1 MGRAKIEIKRIE
13 NKTNRGVTYSKRR
26 KGLIKKAYELSVLC
40 DTDVALLMFS
50 PTGRLTSFSPKQ
62 RIEDVFSRFLNL
74 SERDKGRMM
83 HGTNPAAASTT
94 CQIHQELRQ
103 EINALL
109 QQIHVAEEK
118 LSMYEP
124 DPGKMTSMEELEA
137 CEKQLETL
145 LISVVKRK
153 MSLSSKVKA
162 SEEESNE
169 VDLLSYDDAFNQ
181 PQIFDCGTTSER
193 NNVFSS
199 TMVPPDIKGSKSNM
213 NAEKGQAINDN
224 NILSWPY
231 MSPFK

>member
-1 MGRAKIEIKRIE
+1 MMGRAKIEIKRIE

-62 RIEDVFSRFLNL
+62 
-74 SERDKGRMM
+74 
-83 HGTNPAAASTT
+83 
-94 CQIHQELRQ
+94 
-103 EINALL
+103 
-109 QQIHVAEEK
+109 
-118 LSMYEP
+118 SMYEP

-162 SEEESNE
+162 TEEESNE
-169 VDLLSYDDAFNQ
+169 ADLLSYDDVFNQ
-181 PQIFDCGTTSER
+181 PQIFDYGTTSER
-193 NNVFSS
+193 NNVSTS

-213 NAEKGQAINDN
+213 NVEKGQAINDN

>member
-1 MGRAKIEIKRIE
+1 MMGRAKIEIKRIE

-40 DTDVALLMFS
+40 DIDVALLMFS

-62 RIEDVFSRFLNL
+62 R
-74 SERDKGRMM
+74 MM
-83 HGTNPAAASTT
+83 HGPNPAAASTT
-94 CQIHQELRQ
+94 SQIHQELRQ

-181 PQIFDCGTTSER
+181 PQIFDYGTTSER

-213 NAEKGQAINDN
+213 NVEKGQAINDN